1 MAEEKRK
8 EVFPLRTP
16 DDISAAYERMYNRQ
30 LNGELDAKSV
40 DGMNTTLKGSTYL
53 NVKLKMD
60 YLKMFLTAAIKK
72 VEMPDELLRELG
84 LAPQEKTKKIG

>member
-1 MAEEKRK
+1 MAEKTK
-8 EVFPLRTP
+8 QQYPLKTP
-16 DDISAAYERMYNRQ
+16 EDISAAYERLYNRQ
-30 LNGELDAKSV
+30 LNGEVDAKSV

-72 VEMPDELLRELG
+72 VDMPAEVLKELG
-84 LAPQEKTKKIG
+84 LSSQVQISDKR